1 MHVIQG
7 FLTLVARLMIAAIF
21 LASAVTNKIPKF
33 NDVVEKMTAEGVPQP
48 KILLV
53 GAIAFLL
60 LGALSLILGLRAR
73 WGAFLLLTFLAAA
86 TYYFHDFWQFAD
98 PGQRQLQTIQFM
110 KNLAIG
116 GGLLALMAFGGGPW
130 SVDGWIAL
138 KEQEA
143 ATNPPAKRAPAK
155 MQQAA

>member
-7 FLTLVARLMIAAIF
+7 FITLVARLMIAAIF

-33 NDVVEKMTAEGVPQP
+33 NEVVEKMTAEGVPQP

-86 TYYFHDFWQFAD
+86 TYYFHDFWTLPPDTAAD
-98 PGQRQLQTIQFM
+98 VLRTEQIAFM
-110 KNLAIG
+110 KNLALMGTMVFI
-116 GGLLALMAFGGGPW
+116 LANGAGPW
-130 SVDGWIAL
+130 SFDARRT
-138 KEQEA
+138 A
-143 ATNPPAKRAPAK
+143 AASEPDSGDEDA
-155 MQQAA
+155 